1 MKWYKG
7 LKLVSITMSSS
18 MNTPMLPKNINVSEI
33 KFGDLKVS
41 EIGSKSAY
49 VSYGGDPFVFQIPS
63 LDVAFT
69 MSKFGQDKDVVPQ
82 ADVVEKYPLQLA
94 LKGIESNK
102 AVAYFSKFL
111 KELDTEVVSA
121 GVRNTRAWFKKVQ
134 TEEVVREFYSSPLT
148 FPKDKITGD
157 IIDKYPPTFRITVP
171 VLNGK
176 IKTPCVDDNDN
187 PIDVKFPIERGTR
200 LSAIVQCSSAWFGGS
215 KFGLSLRPIKFKILS
230 CPTNFKAFAFNDDD
244 DEMPTA
250 AANVVATTAAA
261 ASDDDD
267 EEYDLP
273 VLPNTNMIIES
284 SSDEEDDEDMSAA
297 AAAIPAVPAVPEAPE
312 VIPAATTLLPPR
324 PKAVAK
330 PKAAKK

>member
-1 MKWYKG
+1 
-7 LKLVSITMSSS
+7 MSSS

-41 EIGSKSAY
+41 DIGSKSAY

-69 MSKFGQDKDVVPQ
+69 MSKFGQDKDAVPQ

-187 PIDVKFPIERGTR
+187 PIEVKFPIERGTK

-230 CPTNFKAFAFNDDD
+230 CPTNFKAFAFNDDE
-244 DEMPTA
+244 DETPTA
-250 AANVVATTAAA
+250 VTALKSA

-267 EEYDLP
+267 EAYNLSVEKIP
-273 VLPNTNMIIES
+273 ANMIIES
-284 SSDEEDDEDMSAA
+284 SSDEEDDDDMGVAAPAPAA
-297 AAAIPAVPAVPEAPE
+297 AAPAPPPAAPSVPEVPEAPAPAFAAPEAPE
-312 VIPAATTLLPPR
+312 VAPPK
-324 PKAVAK
+324 PKAAAK